1 MASVFPHVTITVAS
15 KEDGT
20 DASAELNTL
29 SLGYGFHQAWI
40 YAAMFSAGSLFGT
53 DIPFEPLANGAFSCS
68 FIVLI
73 LSLVS
78 FGAALIALGCT
89 NQMFLRFYVSK
100 QALGLAAGL
109 TCLGTYASFL
119 IPAGGPIGM
128 LAMIVAGLATGLG
141 SSLIIVLWGTAFA
154 RYEFSTIIL
163 NTAVSVALGIA
174 LYMVLSHAIPPL
186 AGGVITGLLPVA
198 EAFILWRLT
207 PIPYYRRREIPIF
220 HPLSVKPAQFLVR
233 LIVPV
238 AVFGFALGALRTT
251 ANQIVLPAADFTT
264 LLVIGA
270 GTCLGM
276 IITFATIFVAKNE
289 GHWDLIFRT
298 LMPFIALSAFSL
310 PFLHTASF
318 TPACLALVAGYM
330 CFEALMWIFFADLA
344 QEFRLSPIFVFGIGR
359 GTLALASTFGTLFA
373 MDPDLGFGFTSSALA
388 DSSGALLVMLCL
400 VVAHAI
406 SPRQR
411 EVKAIV
417 MSPSAEGGH
426 PDQGTESLKEHIAQ
440 LNAKSEGTNTAG
452 NSESSGNSSIAEPP
466 ESAPSS
472 SPQET
477 DDGKKAK
484 GRFHAQCEAIADRY
498 LLSRRETEVMFLL
511 AKGHNASF
519 IQEELCISKSTAK
532 THINHIYRKLDIHTQ
547 QELLS
552 MVETAKRE
560 ALDQEKD
567 QQRR

>member
-53 DIPFEPLANGAFSCS
+53 DIPFAPLANGAFSCS

-109 TCLGTYASFL
+109 TCVGTYASFL
-119 IPAGGPIGM
+119 VPPGGPLGAF
-128 LAMIVAGLATGLG
+128 AMVVAGLATGLG

-163 NTAVSVALGIA
+163 NTAVSVALGIG

-238 AVFGFALGALRTT
+238 VIFGFALGALRTT

-264 LLVIGA
+264 LLIIGA
-270 GTCLGM
+270 ATCLGM
-276 IITFATIFVAKNE
+276 LIIFATIFVAKNE

-310 PFLHTASF
+310 PFLHTESF
-318 TPACLALVAGYM
+318 IPACLALVAGYI

-400 VVAHAI
+400 VVAYAI

-440 LNAKSEGTNTAG
+440 LNAKSEGTTAA
-452 NSESSGNSSIAEPP
+452 SSGNSDNTSIAASTENAP
-466 ESAPSS
+466 SAPQQDS
-472 SPQET
+472 

-567 QQRR
+567 QQHR

>member
-1 MASVFPHVTITVAS
+1 MPSVFPHVTITVAS

-40 YAAMFSAGSLFGT
+40 YAAMFSAGALFGT

-73 LSLVS
+73 VSLVS
-78 FGAALIALGCT
+78 FGVALVALGCT
-89 NQMFLRFYVSK
+89 NQKFLRFYVSK
-100 QALGLAAGL
+100 QALGIAAAL
-109 TCLGTYASFL
+109 TCVGTYASFL
-119 IPAGGPIGM
+119 VPAGGALGAF
-128 LAMIVAGLATGLG
+128 AMIVAGLATGAG

-163 NTAVSVALGIA
+163 NTAVSVALGLG
-174 LYMVLSHAIPPL
+174 LYMVLSHAVFPL
-186 AGGVITGLLPVA
+186 AGGVITGLLPIA

-233 LIVPV
+233 LVVPV
-238 AVFGFALGALRTT
+238 ALFGFALGVLRTV

-276 IITFATIFVAKNE
+276 LIIFATIFVAKNE

-298 LMPFIALSAFSL
+298 LMPFIALSAFAL
-310 PFLHTASF
+310 PFLHTSSSM
-318 TPACLALVAGYM
+318 PACLALIAGYM

-359 GTLALASTFGTLFA
+359 GTLALASILGTLFA
-373 MDPDLGFGFTSSALA
+373 MAPSDGFSFIGNGLE
-388 DSSGALLVMLCL
+388 DSSGALIVMFFLIVAY
-400 VVAHAI
+400 VV

-411 EVKAIV
+411 EVKAVV
-417 MSPSAEGGH
+417 MSPASAKRV
-426 PDQGTESLKEHIAQ
+426 DQGTESLKEHIAE
-440 LNAKSEGTNTAG
+440 LNAKPGGAPEQQNAP
-452 NSESSGNSSIAEPP
+452 AKPA
-466 ESAPSS
+466 ESAPPA
-472 SPQET
+472 SPQQDA

-560 ALDQEKD
+560 AIDQEKE
-567 QQRR
+567 QAPRR